1 MNFVRNRKAVSASR
15 ASLNGIAGH
24 QAAMKAIGNQLSG
37 KSRDRMSSEDIAKQ
51 SVQKSSPSAVDIDIP
66 TRVKSWANP
75 KRSILVDNSPESKM
89 RVTHSIDNLAA
100 KYAEEGP
107 L

>member
-1 MNFVRNRKAVSASR
+1 MVMINMGLGSFVRSRKAVKASR

-24 QAAMKAIGNQLSG
+24 QAAMKALGNQMSR
-37 KSRDRMSSEDIAKQ
+37 KSRDRMSSENIAKR
-51 SVQKSSPSAVDIDIP
+51 SVQIDSDNASRNIKP
-66 TRVKSWANP
+66 IT
-75 KRSILVDNSPESKM
+75 VDNSPESKI